1 MPRWSSSLSYAPGA
15 TSAVFR
21 RELEGGLLHEIEI
34 RCPAVLTI
42 QLGINTPRYAS
53 LRSIKQAAAKPIEVL
68 VARRISAWA
77 PADVGEAGS
86 LSRVRRMYVPDKGRA
101 QLIEGDAAAAGRAP
115 RGDHPRIQ
123 GRGGMSGVLVVAEQR
138 RGELR
143 PVSLELVG
151 AAQGL
156 RRAGEQCRVAILDAT
171 PGGMCP
177 RSSVAGVDE
186 IIAIKVPAPEFD
198 PDTFESA
205 VGALIA
211 ARKPDVV
218 LVAHS
223 VDSFGYRRGARRQAG
238 PWLRHRRVQG
248 RAHRR
253 RARGDARRLRP
264 EGQRR
269 GRLSG
274 TQHGAARPARQ
285 RVQGRRNRP
294 HRRRSPRSRRPSIR
308 RDLPGANSSSCSA
321 SDDVDM
327 TAAEFIL
334 TIGRGIGEEAKVA
347 QFRELAD
354 AIGAT
359 LGCSRPI
366 ADAGWLPKSRQV
378 GQSGKTASA
387 CKLYIA
393 MGVSGAIQHLAGMKH
408 VATIVAVNSDAEA
421 SIFGVAKYG
430 IVGDIFEI
438 AEELRRY
445 F

>member
-1 MPRWSSSLSYAPGA
+1 
-15 TSAVFR
+15 
-21 RELEGGLLHEIEI
+21 
-34 RCPAVLTI
+34 
-42 QLGINTPRYAS
+42 
-53 LRSIKQAAAKPIEVL
+53 
-68 VARRISAWA
+68 
-77 PADVGEAGS
+77 
-86 LSRVRRMYVPDKGRA
+86 
-101 QLIEGDAAAAGRAP
+101 
-115 RGDHPRIQ
+115 
-123 GRGGMSGVLVVAEQR
+123 MSGTLIIAEQR

-143 PVSLELVG
+143 AVSLELVS

-156 RRAGEQCRVAILDAT
+156 RRAGEEVAVAILSTAPQDFVKAL
-171 PGGMCP
+171 
-177 RSSVAGVDE
+177 SVAGVDE
-186 IIAIKVPAPEFD
+186 IVTIQVPGAEFD

-211 ARKPDVV
+211 KRSPGLV

-223 VDSFGYRRGARRQAG
+223 VDSFGFAAA
-238 PWLRHRRVQG
+238 L
-248 RAHRR
+248 
-253 RARGDARRLRP
+253 
-264 EGQRR
+264 
-269 GRLSG
+269 
-274 TQHGAARPARQ
+274 AARLGLGFATDVFDVQ
-285 RVQGRRNRP
+285 RVDGELVATRGGYGQKVNVEVDFPGRSTVLLAIRSGAFKP
-294 HRRRSPRSRRPSIR
+294 PEQAASPRVTAFDAPAVQSRATNREFIEM
-308 RDLPGANSSSCSA
+308 SSG
-321 SDDVDM
+321 DDVDM
-327 TAAEFIL
+327 SGAEFIL
-334 TIGRGIGEEAKVA
+334 TIGRGIGEEAKVP

-408 VATIVAVNSDAEA
+408 VSTIVAVNSDAEA

-438 AEELRRY
+438 ADELRRL

>member
-1 MPRWSSSLSYAPGA
+1 
-15 TSAVFR
+15 
-21 RELEGGLLHEIEI
+21 
-34 RCPAVLTI
+34 
-42 QLGINTPRYAS
+42 
-53 LRSIKQAAAKPIEVL
+53 
-68 VARRISAWA
+68 
-77 PADVGEAGS
+77 
-86 LSRVRRMYVPDKGRA
+86 
-101 QLIEGDAAAAGRAP
+101 
-115 RGDHPRIQ
+115 
-123 GRGGMSGVLVVAEQR
+123 MSGILVIAEQR

-156 RRAGEQCRVAILDAT
+156 RRAGDEVAVAILSDA
-171 PGGMCP
+171 PDRFVGAL
-177 RSSVAGVDE
+177 SVSGVNE
-186 IIAIKVPAPEFD
+186 IVTVKVASPEFD

-211 ARKPDVV
+211 QRAPDVV

-223 VDSFGYRRGARRQAG
+223 VDSFGYAAALAARLGLGFATDVFAVARSDGELVATRGGYGQKVNVEVDF
-238 PWLRHRRVQG
+238 PG
-248 RAHRR
+248 RATVLLAIRGNVFKPPEQAAAPR
-253 RARGDARRLRP
+253 ITAFGAPAVQSRAV
-264 EGQRR
+264 
-269 GRLSG
+269 GREFIELSAG
-274 TQHGAARPARQ
+274 
-285 RVQGRRNRP
+285 
-294 HRRRSPRSRRPSIR
+294 
-308 RDLPGANSSSCSA
+308 
-321 SDDVDM
+321 DDVDM
-327 TAAEFIL
+327 AAAEFIL
-334 TIGRGIGEEAKVA
+334 AIGRGIGEEAKVA

-408 VATIVAVNSDAEA
+408 VSTIVAVNSDAEA

-438 AEELRRY
+438 ADELRKL

>member
-1 MPRWSSSLSYAPGA
+1 
-15 TSAVFR
+15 
-21 RELEGGLLHEIEI
+21 
-34 RCPAVLTI
+34 
-42 QLGINTPRYAS
+42 
-53 LRSIKQAAAKPIEVL
+53 
-68 VARRISAWA
+68 
-77 PADVGEAGS
+77 
-86 LSRVRRMYVPDKGRA
+86 
-101 QLIEGDAAAAGRAP
+101 
-115 RGDHPRIQ
+115 
-123 GRGGMSGVLVVAEQR
+123 MSGIVVIAEQR

-156 RRAGEQCRVAILDAT
+156 RRAGEEVSVAILGKA
-171 PGGMCP
+171 PE
-177 RSSVAGVDE
+177 SLVEALSIKGVDE
-186 IIAIKVPAPEFD
+186 IVTIKVPAAEFD

-211 ARKPDVV
+211 ERSPDVV

-223 VDSFGYRRGARRQAG
+223 VDSFGYAAA
-238 PWLRHRRVQG
+238 L
-248 RAHRR
+248 
-253 RARGDARRLRP
+253 
-264 EGQRR
+264 
-269 GRLSG
+269 
-274 TQHGAARPARQ
+274 AARLGLGFATDVFNVE
-285 RVQGRRNRP
+285 RVDGELVATRGGYGQKVNVEVDFPGRSTVLLALRGNVFKAP
-294 HRRRSPRSRRPSIR
+294 EQTAAPRITAFDAPVAKSRAVGREFIE
-308 RDLPGANSSSCSA
+308 LSA
-321 SDDVDM
+321 GDDVDM

-334 TIGRGIGEEAKVA
+334 TIGRGIGEEAKVP

-408 VATIVAVNSDAEA
+408 VSTIVAVNSDAEA

-438 AEELRRY
+438 ADELRRL